1 MTKDRIRLERAFEIY
16 LRLKGF
22 DRATRQTRLQK
33 YGDLMAMGKGSQ
45 TVDIHLDDHYFVAH
59 RDESGY
65 YITRDEFRVIL
76 QGLQPGAEAS
86 RQS

>member
-1 MTKDRIRLERAFEIY
+1 MARDRIRLARALEIY

-33 YGDLMAMGKGSQ
+33 HYELMALGKASL
-45 TVDIHLDDHYFVAH
+45 TADIHLDDHYFVAH

-65 YITRDEFRVIL
+65 YVTRDEFRVIL
-76 QGLQPGAEAS
+76 QGLRPGTETP
-86 RQS
+86 